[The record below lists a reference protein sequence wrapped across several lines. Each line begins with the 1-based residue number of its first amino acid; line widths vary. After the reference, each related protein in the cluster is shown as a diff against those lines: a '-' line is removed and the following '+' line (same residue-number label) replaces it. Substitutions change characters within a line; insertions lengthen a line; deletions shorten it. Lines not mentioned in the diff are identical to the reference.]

1 MEEGRGAARA
11 VSRGGRATVSL
22 LAIAVL
28 TLAGC
33 SAKRPAKPQAAAGAV
48 TGVASW
54 YGPGFHGKA
63 TTSGEIYD
71 QEAMTAAHPTWPLGT
86 RVRVTNLDNGRQ
98 TTVRINDRGPFV
110 GGRAIDLSRAA
121 ARKLD
126 MLGPGTC
133 RVRLEPLVSPGTSLE
148 VRFAV
153 QVAAFDDESDARS
166 FRRRLVARD
175 DPKPGVYVVT
185 ADSPRGTVWRVRV
198 GPFRERRDAEGAA
211 RDLSDDGGRP
221 VVVEESGAAG
231 GI

>member
-1 MEEGRGAARA
+1 MVEGRGAAA
-11 VSRGGRATVSL
+11 ADSRGAWRVR
-22 LAIAVL
+22 LALGFAVL
-28 TLAGC
+28 ALAGC
-33 SAKRPAKPQAAAGAV
+33 SAKQSPRPPSGTGPV

-98 TTVRINDRGPFV
+98 TVVRVNDRGPFV

-133 RVRLEPLVSPGTSLE
+133 RVRLEPLLAPGESLE

-153 QVAAFDDESDARS
+153 QVAAFDEESEARS
-166 FRRRLVARD
+166 YRRRLLAREA
-175 DPKPGVYVVT
+175 PKPGVYVVA

-198 GPFRERRDAEGAA
+198 GPFRERQAAEGAA
-211 RDLSDDGGRP
+211 KDLAGDGGRP
-221 VVVEESGAAG
+221 VVVEESPAAG

>member
-1 MEEGRGAARA
+1 VVDERGAARA
-11 VSRGGRATVSL
+11 VSRGFGAAAFALV
-22 LAIAVL
+22 IAVHVI
-28 TLAGC
+28 GC
-33 SAKRPAKPQAAAGAV
+33 SAKRPPTSRPASGEV

-98 TTVRINDRGPFV
+98 ATVRINDRGPFV

-126 MLGPGTC
+126 MIGPGTC
-133 RVRLEPLVSPGTSLE
+133 RVRLEPLVAPGTSLE

-153 QVAAFDDESDARS
+153 QVAAFDDESDAKS

-175 DPKPGVYVVT
+175 DPRPGVYVVS
-185 ADSPRGTVWRVRV
+185 AESPRGTVWRVRV
-198 GPFRERRDAEGAA
+198 GPFRERGDAEGVA
-211 RDLSDDGGRP
+211 RDLSEDGGRP
-221 VVVEESGAAG
+221 VVVEENVSAG